1 MKRKVIACVMGLVLA
16 LSLAA
21 CGEEEVVVENT
32 NAEVT
37 VAVQTTEAAETPA
50 ETVAEADVE
59 AEGGPLLQ
67 VEVMEIPDLSGTEWT
82 FAGGMIDG
90 VEMEEEDLNATLETY
105 GGTLGLVFGED
116 GAVTMVQGGG
126 NAEGTYEY
134 SDDNKGGYEFVDD
147 NGRKVYSIIASDD
160 ALKRTIITISSLVI
174 NKDATS
180 GHTEGKII
188 IKGDNLSDITCSYK
202 INFGASS
209 SSEIPASI
217 SFKYDNGN
225 VVYNRYTFRI
235 DGNKITWIYDKASL
249 MEVQ

>member
-1 MKRKVIACVMGLVLA
+1 MKTIKNKLNSQSGVSVLFALLLFLVATVVSLVIIVAATSSVKREASYKETIQKNIELDSSVLF
-16 LSLAA
+16 LS
-21 CGEEEVVVENT
+21 NKI
-32 NAEVT
+32 N
-37 VAVQTTEAAETPA
+37 
-50 ETVAEADVE
+50 
-59 AEGGPLLQ
+59 
-67 VEVMEIPDLSGTEWT
+67 
-82 FAGGMIDG
+82 
-90 VEMEEEDLNATLETY
+90 
-105 GGTLGLVFGED
+105 
-116 GAVTMVQGGG
+116 
-126 NAEGTYEY
+126 EY

-160 ALKRTIITISSLVI
+160 ALKRTIVTISSLVI

-188 IKGDNLSDITCSYK
+188 IKSDNLSDITCSYK

>member
-1 MKRKVIACVMGLVLA
+1 MFKKLNSQSGVSILFALLLFLVATVVSLVIIVAATSGVKREASYKETIQKNIELDSAVLF
-16 LSLAA
+16 LS
-21 CGEEEVVVENT
+21 NKI
-32 NAEVT
+32 N
-37 VAVQTTEAAETPA
+37 
-50 ETVAEADVE
+50 
-59 AEGGPLLQ
+59 
-67 VEVMEIPDLSGTEWT
+67 
-82 FAGGMIDG
+82 
-90 VEMEEEDLNATLETY
+90 
-105 GGTLGLVFGED
+105 
-116 GAVTMVQGGG
+116 
-126 NAEGTYEY
+126 EY
-134 SDDNKGGYEFVDD
+134 SNDGKGGYVFVDD
-147 NGRKVYSIIASDD
+147 NDNNRKVYSITASDD

-180 GHTEGKII
+180 GHTEGKIV
-188 IKGDNLSDITCSYK
+188 IKGENLSDITCSYK

>member
-1 MKRKVIACVMGLVLA
+1 MKRKVITCVMGLVLA
-16 LSLAA
+16 MSLAA

-37 VAVQTTEAAETPA
+37 VEVQTTEAAETPA
-50 ETVAEADVE
+50 ETVAETVAETDTG

-105 GGTLGLVFGED
+105 GGTLRLVFGED

-134 SDDNKGGYEFVDD
+134 SDDNTAIKMTLDFGGTEISYAGFLSQVGDTVTLIAMSDMNGYDGLYFV
-147 NGRKVYSIIASDD
+147 
-160 ALKRTIITISSLVI
+160 
-174 NKDATS
+174 
-180 GHTEGKII
+180 
-188 IKGDNLSDITCSYK
+188 
-202 INFGASS
+202 
-209 SSEIPASI
+209 
-217 SFKYDNGN
+217 
-225 VVYNRYTFRI
+225 
-235 DGNKITWIYDKASL
+235 
-249 MEVQ
+249 Q